1 MIIDFL
7 LLFCLGVFAISNV
20 IAPFC
25 FALAYVWVDMFYPQ
39 YVSYNILTNAPV
51 SMIFGLLMLMFYVLA
66 DRKIMP
72 KVPGLLT
79 LYGLMGIWISVT
91 TLNAV
96 VPAAA
101 AIKYNAAIT
110 VLLVAAFLPFVIN
123 TRVRIEAVLMVML
136 FASSAHILP
145 WGIKTIISGGGYQK
159 ALGLVG
165 VNGIALSESSMMADF
180 VFFAIPMFFYL
191 AQHNVVLSLSPK
203 PRRYLFWGL
212 SLIFAVGAFGSF
224 ARTGLVTM
232 GVVLVGYFLRSKR
245 KLLFLPL
252 VAVLAGGLVVASSG
266 WKDRM
271 ETMTDYQNEGSAET
285 RVIVWKWAWEFAQQ
299 HPLGGGFEA
308 YLVQDITTSHL
319 GADGQPI
326 HVVRRAFHSIYFA
339 DLAEHGYPGILIF
352 LSIVAASFLALH
364 RTRKQTRDRQD
375 LLWAHDLAG
384 HLQIGLAAML
394 AGDAFIDP
402 SFYPILWYPMAMVLC
417 LRSVVIR
424 ALGAPA
430 PQFAEPRLQPE
441 AALLSPMV

>member
-25 FALAYVWVDMFYPQ
+25 FALAYVWVDTFYPQ
-39 YVSYNILTNAPV
+39 YVSYNILSHAPV
-51 SMIFGLLMLMFYVLA
+51 SMIFGVLMLMFYLLA

-72 KVPGLLT
+72 KTTGLLT
-79 LYGLMGIWISVT
+79 LYGLMAICISLT

-96 VPAAA
+96 VPASAE
-101 AIKYNAAIT
+101 IKYNASIT
-110 VLLVAAFLPFVIN
+110 VLLVASFLPFVIN
-123 TRVRIEAVLMVML
+123 TRIRIEAVLMVML

-145 WGIKTIISGGGYQK
+145 WGLKTILSGGGYQK
-159 ALGLVG
+159 SLGLVG
-165 VNGIALSESSMMADF
+165 TNGIPLSESSMMADF
-180 VFFAIPMFFYL
+180 VFFAIPMFLYL

-232 GVVLVGYFLRSKR
+232 GVVLVGYFFRAKR

-252 VAVLAGGLVVASSG
+252 VAVLAGGLLVASSG

-271 ETMTDYQNEGSAET
+271 ETITDYQNEGSAET
-285 RVIVWKWAWEFAQQ
+285 RLVVWKWAWEFAQQ
-299 HPLGGGFEA
+299 HPLGGGFDT
-308 YLVQDITTSHL
+308 YLVQDIITSQL
-319 GADGQPI
+319 GEDGQPI
-326 HVVRRAFHSIYFA
+326 HVVHRAFHSIYFSI
-339 DLAEHGYPGILIF
+339 LAEHGYAGILIF
-352 LSIVAASFLALH
+352 LSIIAGSFIALH
-364 RTRKQTRDRQD
+364 RTRKQTMDRQD

-402 SFYPILWYPMAMVLC
+402 SFYPILWYPMALALC
-417 LRSVVIR
+417 LRSVVVR
-424 ALGAPA
+424 ALGEPA
-430 PQFAEPRLQPE
+430 PQLVEPQLQPE
-441 AALLSPMV
+441 EALFSPMV